1 MLVDTRRLRAWG
13 GTAVGSVGSFEVP
26 EATAEGTMSEDM
38 RPSAPDVTILVVTY
52 NHAEFIERA
61 LDSVLAQRTRR
72 SLEIVVADDASTDG
86 NRERIE
92 GWQARHPEL
101 VVRLLAP
108 TANLGITRN
117 YQRGFAAARGR
128 FVAVLEGDDEWIAD
142 DKVERAVGVLERRP
156 DLSMVAHRVLLFDDS
171 SGEAMVIPETGFGTF
186 LSEFSSEEIAAHNW
200 FATFSACVYRAE
212 CLARVPAELFESRAY
227 DWAINMAVTEF
238 GPAGFLPQAMTL
250 YRRHGGGAWSSQT
263 RLDQARALRDAI
275 PTYLE
280 IFGSRLRAVLERRLV
295 EADAEV
301 RTLEASSESAPTRRL
316 GKPVRAPIPR
326 ATGAAPRVSVVL
338 TSYNNAPYVMETVE
352 SVLTQT
358 MPDFE
363 LVIVDDGSADA
374 SWSRLA
380 DVTDPRVRM
389 YRLEHNQGGATAL
402 NYGIQEARS
411 ALVAVVNSDDVW
423 EPAKLERQLEV
434 IDARP
439 EVGAIFTAARLIGH
453 SGESLSGQDVRALEE
468 AFAQPNRSRAGW
480 LRFFFE
486 QGNALCHPS
495 VLVRREFYERYG
507 LYDNRLRQLPDFARW
522 VTLVKHYSI
531 ELLEDA
537 PLVRFRVQPN
547 GGNTSHVS
555 EEAVMRTRREH
566 LAIMQGFFE
575 DCPDD
580 LIVEA
585 FGDVL
590 RQKSWLSSRERECVL
605 TFLYLDIA
613 APFAREQG
621 IRRLAARLGDPES
634 ARILAVRF
642 GVTDLDLHRLGGGAT
657 DSPSAPPSAI
667 GGKVE
672 SGAIR
677 DFVSTYAPSRMLLG
691 VLGRRLRRT
700 SIQRW
705 PAKILR
711 QLRQPDSDQV

>member
-1 MLVDTRRLRAWG
+1 
-13 GTAVGSVGSFEVP
+13 
-26 EATAEGTMSEDM
+26 MSEAG
-38 RPSAPDVTILVVTY
+38 RLTAPDVTVLVVTY
-52 NHAEFIERA
+52 NHEEFIERA
-61 LDSVLAQRTRR
+61 LDSVRAQRTTR
-72 SLEIVVADDASTDG
+72 SMEIVVADDGSTDG
-86 NRERIE
+86 NRDRI
-92 GWQARHPEL
+92 GQWCARHPEM
-101 VVRLLAP
+101 VVSLLAP
-108 TANLGITRN
+108 RENLGITKN
-117 YQRGFAAARGR
+117 YQRAFAAAKGR

-142 DKVERAVGVLERRP
+142 DKIERMVGVLEVRP
-156 DLSMVAHRVLLFDDS
+156 DLSMVAHRVVLFDDL
-171 SGEAMVIPETGFGTF
+171 SGEAIVIPEIGFGTF
-186 LSEFSSEEIAAHNW
+186 LTELSSEELAEHNW
-200 FATFSACVYRAE
+200 FATFSACMYRAE
-212 CLARVPAELFESRAY
+212 YLARIPSRLFESRAY
-227 DWAINMAVTEF
+227 DWATNMAVTEF
-238 GPAGFLPQAMTL
+238 GRAGFLPQAMTL

-263 RLDQARALRDAI
+263 RLDQARALREAI
-275 PTYLE
+275 PPYLNV
-280 IFGSRLRAVLERRLV
+280 FGARLRDVLERRLI

-301 RTLEASSESAPTRRL
+301 RSLEASSELAPTHGL
-316 GKPVRAPIPR
+316 GKPVRAARAPIPR
-326 ATGAAPRVSVVL
+326 VTGAAPRVSVVL
-338 TSYNNAPYVMETVE
+338 TSYNNAPYVMEAVE

-380 DVTDPRVRM
+380 QVTDSRVRM
-389 YRLEHNQGGATAL
+389 YRLDHNQGGATAL

-411 ALVAVVNSDDVW
+411 ALVAIANSDDVW

-439 EVGAIFTAARLIGH
+439 EVGAVFTAARLIGH

-531 ELLEDA
+531 ELLNDA
-537 PLVRFRVQPN
+537 PLVRFRIQPN

-555 EEAVMRTRREH
+555 EETVMRTRREH
-566 LAIMQGFFE
+566 LVVMQGFFE

-605 TFLYLDIA
+605 TFLYLDNA
-613 APFAREQG
+613 APLAPFAREQG
-621 IRRLAARLGDPES
+621 IWRFAARLGDPES

-642 GVTDLDLHRLGGGAT
+642 GVTDLDLHRLGGAGT
-657 DSPSAPPSAI
+657 DSPNAPPSAI

-677 DFVSTYAPSRMLLG
+677 DFVSTYAPSRVLLG
-691 VLGRRLRRT
+691 VLTRRLRHT
-700 SIQRW
+700 SIRRW
-705 PAKILR
+705 PAKIVR
-711 QLRQPDSDQV
+711 QLRRPESDQS